1 VNRQPKPGLVAVL
14 ASQVRADERRILDAL
29 DRRSTPYTQ
38 VDTRDSWGYA
48 GGPDPGWAVALN
60 REIGQTRAY
69 YAASVLESRGTRVVN
84 TASAVEICGDKWRM
98 TLALRRA
105 GLPTPRTCLALT
117 PAAALAAM
125 DAMGYPAVIKPLNGS
140 WGRLVT
146 PVPDHATAQSILEY
160 VAALPSPQSHIVY
173 VQELVQKPDRD
184 IRVLVV
190 GGEVLG
196 ATYRSGREWRTN
208 VARGAVSSRCELT
221 PDITKLAA
229 TSALAVGAD
238 IAGVDLIEDRDG
250 VLSVLEVNQRV
261 EFSGFQEAHEGR
273 IDVADRIVDCLL
285 AEAGSCPA

>member
-1 VNRQPKPGLVAVL
+1 MSREPTSRSVAVL

-29 DRRSTPYTQ
+29 DRRAVPYTRI
-38 VDTRDSWGYA
+38 DTRDSWGRA
-48 GGPDPGWAVALN
+48 GDPERGWAAALN

-69 YAASVLESRGTRVVN
+69 YAAVMLEARGTRVVN
-84 TASAVEICGDKWRM
+84 TAAAVELCGDKWRT
-98 TLALRRA
+98 TLALSRA

-125 DAMGYPAVIKPLNGS
+125 DAMGYPVVVKPLTGS

-146 PVPDHATAQSILEY
+146 LVPDHATACSVLEY

-173 VQELVQKPDRD
+173 VQELVRKPDRD
-184 IRVLVV
+184 IRVLIV

-196 ATYRSGREWRTN
+196 ATYRSGRDWRTN

-221 PDITKLAA
+221 ADIAKLAA
-229 TSALAVGAD
+229 AAALTVGAD
-238 IAGVDLIEDRDG
+238 IAGVDLLEDHCG
-250 VLSVLEVNQRV
+250 GLLVLEVNQRA
-261 EFSGFQEAHEGR
+261 EFSGFQEAHGDR

-285 AEAGSCPA
+285 AEAGA